1 MPILR
6 YPPVS
11 RTYSEIV
18 DVYGDNI
25 VQMLNGE
32 GDWLFAYP
40 DANIVDEQNQIVG
53 YVCFV
58 GKYAIV
64 SRGRIE
70 NYSGALVPSV
80 WCIGHYDTLAHKA
93 LCDCFT
99 PAKKHY
105 KVLNKFVEEACSEAE
120 LFSLLKDVG

>member
-11 RTYSEIV
+11 RTYGEII

-32 GDWLFAYP
+32 GEWLFAYP
-40 DANIVDEQNQIVG
+40 DANIVDGQRQIVG

-70 NYSGALVPSV
+70 SYSGALIPSG
-80 WCIGHYDTLAHKA
+80 WCINHYDVLARNA
-93 LCDCFT
+93 LCDCFN

-105 KVLNKFVEEACSEAE
+105 KVLNKFVEEACREAE
-120 LFSLLKDVG
+120 LFDLLKDVG

>member
-11 RTYSEIV
+11 RTYGEIV

-40 DANIVDEQNQIVG
+40 DANIVDRQNQIVG

-70 NYSGALVPSV
+70 NYSGALIPSG
-80 WCIGHYDTLAHKA
+80 WCINHYDVLAHNA
-93 LCDCFT
+93 LCDCFN

-105 KVLNKFVEEACSEAE
+105 RVLNKFVEEACREAE
-120 LFSLLKDVG
+120 LFDLLKDVG

>member
-11 RTYSEIV
+11 RTYSEII

-32 GDWLFAYP
+32 GEWLFAYP
-40 DANIVDEQNQIVG
+40 DANIVDGQKQIVG

-58 GKYAIV
+58 GTYAIV

-70 NYSGALVPSV
+70 SYSGALIPSG
-80 WCIGHYDTLAHKA
+80 WCINHYDALARKS
-93 LCDCFT
+93 LCDCFN

-105 KVLNKFVEEACSEAE
+105 RVLNKFVEEACREAE
-120 LFSLLKDVG
+120 LFNLLKDVG